1 MYRTERKKSIVN
13 HRYESGGCYQTTH
26 QSIDE
31 NNKNNRSFN
40 EIKMKSIVSAEKNIP
55 SRFRSSNIF
64 RMAKLIKGKPK
75 NVIVEMGDAL
85 VSEAGISTDNLG
97 PCLCILLDFMR
108 GNTPMCSLHHYDS
121 ELSNLDVPL
130 PQLLHECLAIL
141 CRSLKECLSLLMNR
155 TSVMLF

>member
-13 HRYESGGCYQTTH
+13 HRYESGGCYQITH

-64 RMAKLIKGKPK
+64 RMAKVIKGKPK

-97 PCLCILLDFMR
+97 PCLSILLDFMR
-108 GNTPMCSLHHYDS
+108 GNTPMCYIFTTMTVNYQIWMCHYRNYS
-121 ELSNLDVPL
+121 TNVW
-130 PQLLHECLAIL
+130 QFYAG
-141 CRSLKECLSLLMNR
+141 
-155 TSVMLF
+155 V